1 MSEAGRGWP
10 FTWREEVRFRDL
22 DAMGHVNNATF
33 ITYLE
38 SARLAWWLHTTRRT
52 GLDALDLI
60 LARTEIDY
68 RSQLG
73 WGESVEIGV
82 RCASMGSKSF
92 VLEFRMTEPKSGRVV
107 AEARKVNVFFDFKAN
122 RSAPI
127 PEAIRAQIR
136 AQDPELRE

>member
-1 MSEAGRGWP
+1 MSATRPWR
-10 FTWREEVRFRDL
+10 FTHREEVRFRDL

-38 SARLAWWLHTTRRT
+38 SARLAWWLKTTRRT

-68 RSQLG
+68 RSQLN
-73 WGESVEIGV
+73 WGESVEVAV
-82 RCASMGSKSF
+82 RCASMGAKSF
-92 VLEFRMTEPKSGRVV
+92 VMEFRMTEPASGRLV
-107 AEARKVNVFFDFKAN
+107 AEARKVNVYFDFGAN

-127 PEAIRAQIR
+127 PDEIRAHIR
-136 AQDPELRE
+136 TQDPEVEE